1 MTRCVTRSGPG
12 CYSRGTMTD
21 FLHELLDWQ
30 FIVSG
35 LALIVGV
42 HAVLGCA
49 AISIWIERKL
59 SAYIQDRIG
68 PNRAGFDFGLAFLA
82 PLKGM
87 LGLGQVLADGIK
99 AVTKEDYTPPNVDK
113 VLFTLAPMFAVIPAL
128 ITFVILPWG
137 GYLEIPA
144 AQDMWFFRFLMDL
157 PMLLGGGVFTFVF
170 ADLQPQTVSF
180 AGAEVSIGII
190 YLLAVASVGAYG
202 VTLGGWASN
211 NKYSMLG
218 GLRAT
223 AQMISYEI
231 PMGLA
236 LLCCLLIAG
245 SFMPNEIVM
254 HQRESG
260 WLILSL
266 PLPAILFY
274 ICVLAEAGRAP
285 FDNAEAE
292 QELVGG
298 YHTEYSSMRY
308 LLFPLTE
315 YLHMVTGSAFFVL
328 LFLGGYDLPFVG
340 ALSAESTGIL
350 AVMLKFGVFLSKT
363 MLMVCFAIALRW
375 TIPRVRYDQVMMLGW
390 GAMIPAGL
398 LMIVVTSIMVHMGW
412 TSVLP
417 MLGANAFMLV
427 VIMIGR
433 KVLAGMF
440 GRAVVNHKIPMYG
453 SRFSPVEGTH
463 VQDAPSHPMARH
475 DAPA

>member
-1 MTRCVTRSGPG
+1 MN
-12 CYSRGTMTD
+12 D
-21 FLHELLDWQ
+21 FLTDLIDAQ
-30 FIVSG
+30 FLTSMLV
-35 LALIVGV
+35 LAIGAHVM
-42 HAVLGCA
+42 LGCA

-59 SAYIQDRIG
+59 SSYIQDRIG
-68 PNRAGFDFGLAFLA
+68 PNRTGFDFGLPFLSF
-82 PLKGM
+82 LRGM
-87 LGLGQVLADGIK
+87 LGLGQLLADGIK
-99 AVTKEDYTPPNVDK
+99 AVTKEDYTPPNADK
-113 VLFTLAPMFAVIPAL
+113 VLFTLAPMLSVVPAL
-128 ITFVILPWG
+128 ITFVIIPWG
-137 GYLEIPA
+137 GYFYMPELT
-144 AQDMWFFRFLMDL
+144 L
-157 PMLLGGGVFTFVF
+157 PVIGTIGGENVAIAGV
-170 ADLQPQTVSF
+170 
-180 AGAEVSIGII
+180 EVSIGII

-202 VTLGGWASN
+202 VTIGGWASN

-245 SFMPNEIVM
+245 SFMPTEIIM
-254 HQRESG
+254 HQREHG

-266 PLPAILFY
+266 PVPAILFY

-298 YHTEYSSMRY
+298 YHTEFSSMRF

-315 YLHMVTGSAFFVL
+315 YLHMVSGSAFFVL
-328 LFLGGYDLPFVG
+328 LFLGGYDIPLVG
-340 ALSAESTGIL
+340 ALSTEATGII
-350 AVMLKFGVFLSKT
+350 AVLLKFGVFVGKT
-363 MLMVCFAIALRW
+363 MLLVCFAIALRW

-412 TSVLP
+412 TSMLP
-417 MLGANAFMLV
+417 MMVANAFMLV
-427 VIMIGR
+427 VILVGR

-440 GRAVVNHKIPMYG
+440 GRSVVNHKIPMYG
-453 SRFSPVEGTH
+453 SRYSPVEGIA
-463 VQDAPSHPMARH
+463 VDAAPSHPMARQ

>member
-1 MTRCVTRSGPG
+1 
-12 CYSRGTMTD
+12 MTD
-21 FLHELLDWQ
+21 FLTDLIDAQFLVSLLT
-30 FIVSG
+30 
-35 LALIVGV
+35 LAIGV
-42 HAVLGCA
+42 HVVLGCA

-68 PNRAGFDFGLAFLA
+68 PNRTGFDFGLPFLSF
-82 PLKGM
+82 LRGM
-87 LGLGQVLADGIK
+87 LGLGQILADGIK

-113 VLFTLAPMFAVIPAL
+113 VLFTLAPMIAVVPAL

-137 GYLEIPA
+137 GYVYVPE
-144 AQDMWFFRFLMDL
+144 FTL
-157 PMLLGGGVFTFVF
+157 PVIGAIGGEAVAV
-170 ADLQPQTVSF
+170 
-180 AGAEVSIGII
+180 AGANVSVGII
-190 YLLAVASVGAYG
+190 YLLAIASVGAYG

-245 SFMPNEIVM
+245 SFMPTEIIM
-254 HQRESG
+254 HQREHG

-266 PLPAILFY
+266 PLPGILFY

-328 LFLGGYDLPFVG
+328 LFLGGYDLPLVG
-340 ALSAESTGIL
+340 LLDTESTGLL
-350 AVMLKFGVFLSKT
+350 AMFLKFGVFVSKT
-363 MLMVCFAIALRW
+363 MLVVCFAIALRW

-412 TSVLP
+412 TSMLP
-417 MLGANAFMLV
+417 MLTANAFMLV

-440 GRAVVNHKIPMYG
+440 GRSVVNHKIPMYG
-453 SRFSPVEGTH
+453 SRYSPVEGTS
-463 VQDAPSHPMARH
+463 VQTAPSHPMARQ
-475 DAPA
+475 DSPA

>member
-1 MTRCVTRSGPG
+1 MTRCVTRWGPG

-21 FLHELLDWQ
+21 FLTDLMNTQ
-30 FIVSG
+30 FLVSLIVLG
-35 LALIVGV
+35 VGV

-113 VLFTLAPMFAVIPAL
+113 VLFTLAPMIAVVPAL

-137 GYLEIPA
+137 GYVSVPE
-144 AQDMWFFRFLMDL
+144 MTL
-157 PMLLGGGVFTFVF
+157 PLIGAVGGE
-170 ADLQPQTVSF
+170 TVAV
-180 AGAEVSIGII
+180 AGAEVSVGII

-315 YLHMVTGSAFFVL
+315 YLHLVTGSAFFVL

-350 AVMLKFGVFLSKT
+350 AVLLKFGVFISKT

-390 GAMIPAGL
+390 GAMIPAGM

-412 TSVLP
+412 TGVIP

-427 VIMIGR
+427 VIMVSR
-433 KVLAGMF
+433 KVLASMF

-463 VQDAPSHPMARH
+463 VQSAPSHPMARH

>member
-1 MTRCVTRSGPG
+1 MTHCVTRWGPG

-21 FLHELLDWQ
+21 FLTDLIDTQ
-30 FIVSG
+30 FLVSLIVLG
-35 LALIVGV
+35 VGV

-113 VLFTLAPMFAVIPAL
+113 VLFTLAPMIAVVPAL

-137 GYLEIPA
+137 GYVSVPE
-144 AQDMWFFRFLMDL
+144 MTL
-157 PMLLGGGVFTFVF
+157 PVIGTIGGE
-170 ADLQPQTVSF
+170 TVAV
-180 AGAEVSIGII
+180 AGAEVSVGII

-245 SFMPNEIVM
+245 SFMPNEIIM

-274 ICVLAEAGRAP
+274 ICVLAE
-285 FDNAEAE
+285 EC
-292 QELVGG
+292 
-298 YHTEYSSMRY
+298 
-308 LLFPLTE
+308 
-315 YLHMVTGSAFFVL
+315 VL
-328 LFLGGYDLPFVG
+328 LR
-340 ALSAESTGIL
+340 I
-350 AVMLKFGVFLSKT
+350 
-363 MLMVCFAIALRW
+363 
-375 TIPRVRYDQVMMLGW
+375 
-390 GAMIPAGL
+390 
-398 LMIVVTSIMVHMGW
+398 
-412 TSVLP
+412 
-417 MLGANAFMLV
+417 LV
-427 VIMIGR
+427 VFA
-433 KVLAGMF
+433 L
-440 GRAVVNHKIPMYG
+440 P
-453 SRFSPVEGTH
+453 
-463 VQDAPSHPMARH
+463 
-475 DAPA
+475 

>member
-1 MTRCVTRSGPG
+1 MN
-12 CYSRGTMTD
+12 D
-21 FLHELLDWQ
+21 FLTDLIDAQ
-30 FIVSG
+30 FLTSMLV
-35 LALIVGV
+35 LAIGAHVM
-42 HAVLGCA
+42 LGCA

-59 SAYIQDRIG
+59 SSYIQDRIG
-68 PNRAGFDFGLAFLA
+68 PNRTGFDFGLPFLSF
-82 PLKGM
+82 LRGM
-87 LGLGQVLADGIK
+87 LGLGQLLADGIK
-99 AVTKEDYTPPNVDK
+99 AVTKEDYTPPNADK
-113 VLFTLAPMFAVIPAL
+113 VLFTLAPMLSVVPAL
-128 ITFVILPWG
+128 ITFVIIPWG
-137 GYLEIPA
+137 GYFYMPE
-144 AQDMWFFRFLMDL
+144 MTL
-157 PMLLGGGVFTFVF
+157 PVIGTIGGENVAVAGV
-170 ADLQPQTVSF
+170 
-180 AGAEVSIGII
+180 EVSIGII

-245 SFMPNEIVM
+245 SFMPTEIIM
-254 HQRESG
+254 HQREQG

-274 ICVLAEAGRAP
+274 ICILAEAGRAP

-298 YHTEYSSMRY
+298 YHTEYSSMRF

-315 YLHMVTGSAFFVL
+315 YLHMVSGSAFFVL
-328 LFLGGYDLPFVG
+328 LFLGGYDLPLVG
-340 ALSAESTGIL
+340 ALSTEATGII
-350 AVMLKFGVFLSKT
+350 AVLLKFGVFVGKT
-363 MLMVCFAIALRW
+363 MLLVCFAIALRW

-398 LMIVVTSIMVHMGW
+398 LMVVVTSVMVHMGW
-412 TSVLP
+412 TSMLP
-417 MLGANAFMLV
+417 MMVANALMLV
-427 VIMIGR
+427 VILVGR

-440 GRAVVNHKIPMYG
+440 GRSVVNHKIPMYG
-453 SRFSPVEGTH
+453 SRYSPVEGTA
-463 VQDAPSHPMARH
+463 VDAAPSHPMARQ

>member
-1 MTRCVTRSGPG
+1 
-12 CYSRGTMTD
+12 MTD
-21 FLHELLDWQ
+21 FLTDLMNTQ
-30 FIVSG
+30 FLVSLIVLG
-35 LALIVGV
+35 VGV

-113 VLFTLAPMFAVIPAL
+113 VLFTLAPMIAVVPAL

-137 GYLEIPA
+137 GYVSVPE
-144 AQDMWFFRFLMDL
+144 MTL
-157 PMLLGGGVFTFVF
+157 PLIGTIGGE
-170 ADLQPQTVSF
+170 TVAV

-190 YLLAVASVGAYG
+190 YLLAIASVGAYG

-245 SFMPNEIVM
+245 SFMPNEIIM
-254 HQRESG
+254 HQREHG
-260 WLILSL
+260 WLAFSL

-298 YHTEYSSMRY
+298 YHTEFSSMRY

-315 YLHMVTGSAFFVL
+315 YLHLVTGSAFFVL
-328 LFLGGYDLPFVG
+328 LFLGGYDLPMVG
-340 ALSAESTGIL
+340 ALSSESTGIL
-350 AVMLKFGVFLSKT
+350 AVLLKFGVFISKT
-363 MLMVCFAIALRW
+363 MLLVCFAIALRW

-398 LMIVVTSIMVHMGW
+398 LMIVVTSVMVHMGW
-412 TSVLP
+412 TTMLP
-417 MLGANAFMLV
+417 MLAANAFMLV
-427 VIMIGR
+427 VILIGR
-433 KVLAGMF
+433 KVLASMF
-440 GRAVVNHKIPMYG
+440 GRSVVNHKIPMYG

-463 VQDAPSHPMARH
+463 VQAAPSHPMARQ
-475 DAPA
+475 DAPV

>member
-1 MTRCVTRSGPG
+1 MTEFL
-12 CYSRGTMTD
+12 TD
-21 FLHELLDWQ
+21 LIDAQFL
-30 FIVSG
+30 VSLIM
-35 LALIVGV
+35 LAIGV

-59 SAYIQDRIG
+59 SSYIQDRIG

-113 VLFTLAPMFAVIPAL
+113 VLFTLAPMFAVVPAL

-137 GYLEIPA
+137 GYFAMPE
-144 AQDMWFFRFLMDL
+144 MTL
-157 PMLLGGGVFTFVF
+157 PLIGTIGGE
-170 ADLQPQTVSF
+170 TVSV
-180 AGAEVSIGII
+180 AGAEVSVGII

-202 VTLGGWASN
+202 VTIGGWASN

-245 SFMPNEIVM
+245 SFMPNEIIM
-254 HQRESG
+254 HQREHG

-266 PLPAILFY
+266 PLPGILFY

-328 LFLGGYDLPFVG
+328 LFLGGYDLPMVG
-340 ALSAESTGIL
+340 ALGAESTGIM
-350 AVMLKFGVFLSKT
+350 AVILKFNVFLAKT

-390 GAMIPAGL
+390 GSMIPAGL

-412 TSVLP
+412 TGLLP

-433 KVLAGMF
+433 KVLASMF
-440 GRAVVNHKIPMYG
+440 GRSVVNHKVPLYG
-453 SRFSPVEGTH
+453 SRFSPVEGSH
-463 VQDAPSHPMARH
+463 VSSAPSHPMARQ
-475 DAPA
+475 DAPV

>member
-1 MTRCVTRSGPG
+1 MN
-12 CYSRGTMTD
+12 D
-21 FLHELLDWQ
+21 FLTDLIDAQ
-30 FIVSG
+30 FLTSMLV
-35 LALIVGV
+35 LAIGAHVM
-42 HAVLGCA
+42 LGCA

-59 SAYIQDRIG
+59 SSYIQDRIG
-68 PNRAGFDFGLAFLA
+68 PNRTGFDFGLPFLSF
-82 PLKGM
+82 LRGM
-87 LGLGQVLADGIK
+87 LGLGQLLADGIK
-99 AVTKEDYTPPNVDK
+99 AVTKEDYTPPNADK
-113 VLFTLAPMFAVIPAL
+113 VLFTLAPMLSVVPAL
-128 ITFVILPWG
+128 ITFVIIPWG
-137 GYLEIPA
+137 GYFYMPE
-144 AQDMWFFRFLMDL
+144 MTL
-157 PMLLGGGVFTFVF
+157 PVIGTIGGENVAVAGV
-170 ADLQPQTVSF
+170 
-180 AGAEVSIGII
+180 EVSIGII

-245 SFMPNEIVM
+245 SFMPTEIIM
-254 HQRESG
+254 HQREQG

-274 ICVLAEAGRAP
+274 ICILAEAGRAP

-298 YHTEYSSMRY
+298 YHTEFSSMRF

-315 YLHMVTGSAFFVL
+315 YLHMVSGSAFFVL
-328 LFLGGYDLPFVG
+328 LFLGGYDLPLVG
-340 ALSAESTGIL
+340 ALSTEATGII
-350 AVMLKFGVFLSKT
+350 AVLLKFGVFVGKT
-363 MLMVCFAIALRW
+363 MLLVCFAIALRW

-398 LMIVVTSIMVHMGW
+398 LMVVVTSVMVHMGW
-412 TSVLP
+412 TSMLP
-417 MLGANAFMLV
+417 MMVANALMLV
-427 VIMIGR
+427 VILVGR

-440 GRAVVNHKIPMYG
+440 GRSVVNHKIPMYG
-453 SRFSPVEGTH
+453 SRYSPVEGTA
-463 VQDAPSHPMARH
+463 VDAAPSHPMARQ

>member
-1 MTRCVTRSGPG
+1 MA
-12 CYSRGTMTD
+12 D
-21 FLHELLDWQ
+21 FLTDLIDAQ
-30 FIVSG
+30 FLVSLIVLG
-35 LALIVGV
+35 VGV

-59 SAYIQDRIG
+59 SSYIQDRIG

-82 PLKGM
+82 RLKGM

-113 VLFTLAPMFAVIPAL
+113 VLFTLAPMLAVVPAL

-137 GYLEIPA
+137 GYVSVPE
-144 AQDMWFFRFLMDL
+144 MTL
-157 PMLLGGGVFTFVF
+157 PVIGTIGGE
-170 ADLQPQTVSF
+170 TVAV
-180 AGAEVSIGII
+180 AGAEVSVGVI

-254 HQRESG
+254 HQREHG

-315 YLHMVTGSAFFVL
+315 YLHLVTGSAFFVL
-328 LFLGGYDLPFVG
+328 LFLGGYDLPLVG
-340 ALSAESTGIL
+340 ALSAESTGLL
-350 AVMLKFGVFLSKT
+350 AVLLKFGVFLSKT
-363 MLMVCFAIALRW
+363 MLLVCFAIALRW

-390 GAMIPAGL
+390 GALIPAGL

-412 TSVLP
+412 TGMLP

-433 KVLAGMF
+433 KVLEGMF
-440 GRAVVNHKIPMYG
+440 GRSVVNHKIPMYG

-463 VQDAPSHPMARH
+463 VSSTPSHPMARQ
-475 DAPA
+475 DAPV